1 MPAILILE
9 DQEAV
14 SEIIKINLEDQGF
27 KVFVGKNG
35 NMGLEILKKVTP
47 EVIILDILMP
57 EMDGYQFYKKIKANE
72 QTSRIPVLVM
82 TVRGAM
88 KDAFLVLGVD
98 SFLAKP
104 FLPDE
109 LISQVKALI
118 PTPAEKNQSKK
129 IALVAGS
136 DNDRVD
142 TMRQQ
147 LKKKGYAVET
157 VSDGPAA
164 LEKALKLL
172 PQLFVLQFDM
182 PGMDADT
189 IVQKLRREPKA
200 KNISVVVYSPLKAQD
215 DTNRFGWER
224 FLNADSE
231 KDLRETETPIK
242 IIEKFDKDSFLDKI
256 KDFL

>member
-1 MPAILILE
+1 
-9 DQEAV
+9 
-14 SEIIKINLEDQGF
+14 
-27 KVFVGKNG
+27 
-35 NMGLEILKKVTP
+35 
-47 EVIILDILMP
+47 
-57 EMDGYQFYKKIKANE
+57 
-72 QTSRIPVLVM
+72 M

-104 FLPDE
+104 FLPDQ

-118 PTPAEKNQSKK
+118 PKPAEKKQLTK
-129 IALVAGS
+129 IALIAGS
-136 DNDRVD
+136 DIDRLD

-147 LKKKGYAVET
+147 LKKKGYSVET

-164 LEKALKLL
+164 LKKALELL

-189 IVQKLRREPKA
+189 IVRKLRREPKA
-200 KNISVVVYSPLKAQD
+200 KDIAVVVYSPLKAQD
-215 DTNRFGWER
+215 ETSRFGWER
-224 FLNADSE
+224 FLNADSQ
-231 KDLRETETPIK
+231 KNLRETETPLK
-242 IIEKFDKDSFLDKI
+242 IIDKFDKDSFLDKI